1 MAHAE
6 VADVDRPSTPTAG
19 SAHGLHIWAPYAD
32 SEVRFKFEQGDKRI
46 GGALGASL
54 VGHIAA
60 VVLLTAVGTM
70 VAQQSST
77 PFLPDLTNSTIVW
90 LPEEGPG
97 GGGGGGG
104 NKSPDPPKLAELP
117 GKEAVTVPVTK
128 PPALEQKKPEE
139 EPVPEADLTIPAK
152 TLASAEI
159 ASPGVLVGME
169 SAPGPTSSQGSGEG
183 GGAGTGRGTGIG
195 PGEGSGLGPGRG
207 GGTGGGEY
215 RPGNGVTLPRVIREV
230 KPQYTADA
238 MRAKIQGTV
247 LLEAVV
253 MPDGSVGRVEVV
265 RSLDS
270 VFGLDQEALK
280 AARQWRFVPG
290 SRLGAPVPVVVTIE
304 LTFTLR

>member
-1 MAHAE
+1 
-6 VADVDRPSTPTAG
+6 
-19 SAHGLHIWAPYAD
+19 
-32 SEVRFKFEQGDKRI
+32 
-46 GGALGASL
+46 
-54 VGHIAA
+54 VGHVAA
-60 VVLLTAVGTM
+60 VVLMTVLAAA
-70 VAQQSST
+70 VAQQTSST
-77 PFLPDLTNSTIVW
+77 PFLPDLTNTTIVW

-117 GKEAVTVPVTK
+117 GKDPVTVPVTK
-128 PPALEQKKPEE
+128 PPAIEQVKPKD
-139 EPVPEADLTIPAK
+139 EPVTEQDLTIPAK
-152 TLASAEI
+152 TLASAEL

-169 SAPGPTSSQGSGEG
+169 SAPGPSTSQGSGEG

-215 RPGNGVTLPRVIREV
+215 RPGNGVTLPRVLREV

-253 MPDGSVGRVEVV
+253 MPDGSVGRVEIV

-270 VFGLDQEALK
+270 AFGLDQEAIK

-290 SRLGAPVPVVVTIE
+290 TRLGAPVPVIVTIE